1 MLSDFYEGW
10 NEHLN
15 DGLECLADSPRDCRV
30 LLIPSR
36 LGTNISMMDWSI
48 SLISLGM

>member
-36 LGTNISMMDWSI
+36 HISMMDWSI